1 MNKGEFAAV
10 IADRTELSK
19 AAAGRAVDGILDTL
33 TEAMAE
39 HDVVSFAGWGN
50 FSAQRR
56 KGRDS
61 HDPRDPQRTI
71 HIPPAY
77 VPKFKAGSAFKR
89 EVQAAFAARPE
100 REEPGTSRRAATTG
114 RPEPQEAVGGA
125 RPVDES
131 RDGAD
136 DVRQGDRP
144 PSTWRPLA
152 QRGSSR

>member
-39 HDVVSFAGWGN
+39 HDVVTFAGWGN

-61 HDPRDPQRTI
+61 HDPRNPQRTI

-77 VPKFKAGSAFKR
+77 VPKFKPGSTFKR
-89 EVQAAFAARPE
+89 EIQAAFAAQPHPD
-100 REEPGTSRRAATTG
+100 PGGSGQAPTPG
-114 RPEPQEAVGGA
+114 PPEPHEATGGV
-125 RPVDES
+125 RPVAES
-131 RDGAD
+131 RSWND
-136 DVRQGDRP
+136 DARGSDRP
-144 PSTWRPLA
+144 PSRWRPLA
-152 QRGSSR
+152 QRSSSR